1 MNNMVKVD
9 EFLEAGVA
17 FRKLLNEATYNSV
30 SKASAAN
37 LNRMNSIR
45 DKAEAV
51 IDSSVLS
58 LLENRIFAAI
68 AEAKDAVELKI
79 NPLTNR
85 PMSNEYVTTVFA
97 AHFAASTIGSCAAAL
112 LLASVHDGA
121 KKRLRGDMS
130 EASFDVV
137 YTIVCKA

>member
-17 FRKLLNEATYNSV
+17 FRKILNDASYNSV
-30 SKASAAN
+30 NKASAASIE
-37 LNRMNSIR
+37 RMNSIR

-68 AEAKDAVELKI
+68 AEAKDAVELKV
-79 NPLTNR
+79 NPLTNLSSLPR
-85 PMSNEYVTTVFA
+85 FPMAE
-97 AHFAASTIGSCAAAL
+97 
-112 LLASVHDGA
+112 
-121 KKRLRGDMS
+121 MS
-130 EASFDVV
+130 EMRLSSR
-137 YTIVCKA
+137 